1 MNRIK
6 IIDGYP
12 CIEFPEGILRSF
24 IDLEC
29 SDKFTSLQNL
39 KDLESKKDLLRE
51 LKDRF
56 LKQE

>member
-12 CIEFPEGILRSF
+12 CIEFPEGITHDHV
-24 IDLEC
+24 DLMIT
-29 SDKFTSLQNL
+29 DKYSSIQNL
-39 KDLESKKDLLRE
+39 KDLKSKEDLMHE

-56 LKQE
+56 KKDE